1 MRHLMI
7 WLMIAV
13 LLAGT
18 VGLTGCSDDGEEAG
32 GAAQS
37 ESDDES
43 DDEID
48 ADAGSGEAK
57 ESKGLFMQVD
67 KATGKML
74 IRRPEQETSATM
86 GERGSWTIFVYL
98 CGTDLES
105 RMFTGGSATDD
116 IKEMKAASADDRIRF
131 VIQTGGTTFWHN
143 GDMDEDMNQR
153 FVIERG
159 KLIKVDEEK
168 RVSMG
173 KTSTLA
179 EFLKW
184 GVKNFAAEKM
194 GVVLWDHG
202 GGSIEGICYDEY
214 DEDCLTL
221 REIDAALLSVYKT
234 MTDKFEF
241 VGMDACL
248 MGTVEMANIA
258 ASYARYMYGSEEMEP
273 GGGWDYT
280 EIGNYLASNPAADG
294 AELGKIVSDSYLA
307 SCNEQGDGQIATMS
321 VIDLSKVDKVV
332 ETFNTFAKRMYDSS
346 ENSVT
351 FSKMSK
357 LITKI
362 DNFGGNNKSEG
373 YTNMVDYGGLLTACS
388 EYTAGSTE
396 ALAALKDCVIY
407 SVLGSDHPNASGLA
421 IYYPLE
427 VQSQKELKTFESVC
441 LSPYYL
447 SYVDKRTQGFESAGE
462 DYEYD
467 DDTWFPG
474 GFWAWLTDY
483 DEDEEG
489 DYAYEEDDD
498 EYWSYVGDSKETG
511 SSPYITFYEEPQVD
525 DDGVYYFVLD
535 DEGYENTADVIAYVY
550 TPAEDGERYIEMGET
565 YDLEADWDE
574 GYFADAFDGHW
585 LSLPDGQSLAT
596 YIVDTTDD
604 YVIYSSPILLNDEE
618 TNLRIRQTYDGAVTV
633 EGAWDGIGSNGIS
646 SRNIIKIGAG
656 DTIVPLYYSYDQDDE
671 ESVYYGDEFDVEGK
685 LRVDYTPLYEGEY
698 MYSFC
703 IDDIYGDY
711 YMTDPVVFYVA
722 ADGEVMFGD

>member
-1 MRHLMI
+1 MISCPMGQVPGFRKGHIMKRIMI
-7 WLMIAV
+7 WLMIAT

-18 VGLTGCSDDGEEAG
+18 VGLTGCSDDEPENAET
-32 GAAQS
+32 AQN
-37 ESDDES
+37 ES
-43 DDEID
+43 
-48 ADAGSGEAK
+48 GGEADGSDSTNSNESK

-86 GERGSWTIFVYL
+86 GEKGSWTIFVYL

-105 RMFTGGSATDD
+105 PMFKGGSATDD
-116 IKEMKAASADDRIRF
+116 IKEMKAATADDRIRF

-143 GDMDEDMNQR
+143 GDMDEDLNQR
-153 FVIERG
+153 FVIEGG
-159 KLIKVDEEK
+159 KLIKVGEED

-202 GGSIEGICYDEY
+202 GGSIEGVCWDEY

-280 EIGNYLASNPAADG
+280 EIGNYLARNPGADG

-307 SCNEQGDGQIATMS
+307 SCKKQGDSEIATMS
-321 VIDLSKVDKVV
+321 VIDLSKVDKMV
-332 ETFNTFAKRMYDSS
+332 ESFNTFAKSMYDSAA
-346 ENSVT
+346 NSAT
-351 FSKMSK
+351 FSAMSK
-357 LITKI
+357 KITKI

-373 YTNMVDYGGLLTACS
+373 YTNMVDYGGLLTACAD
-388 EYTAGSTE
+388 YTTGSQE
-396 ALAALKDCVIY
+396 ALAALRDCVVY
-407 SVLGSDHPNASGLA
+407 SVHGSDHPNASGLA

-427 VQSQKELKTFESVC
+427 VQTQAELKTFESVC

-447 SYVDKRTQGFESAGE
+447 SYVDKRTQGFVSAGE

-474 GFWAWLTDY
+474 GFWSWLTDY
-483 DEDEEG
+483 DEDE
-489 DYAYEEDDD
+489 
-498 EYWSYVGDSKETG
+498 
-511 SSPYITFYEEPQVD
+511 
-525 DDGVYYFVLD
+525 DG
-535 DEGYENTADVIAYVY
+535 EGY
-550 TPAEDGERYIEMGET
+550 IEIGET

-574 GYFADAFDGHW
+574 GYFADAFDGYW
-585 LSLPDGQSLAT
+585 LSLPDGQNLAT

-604 YVIYSSPILLNDEE
+604 YIIYSSPILLNDEE
-618 TNLRIRQTYDGAVTV
+618 TNLRIRQTYDGAITV
-633 EGAWDGIGSNGIS
+633 EGAWDGIGNNGIS
-646 SRNIIKIGAG
+646 SRNIVKIGTG
-656 DTIVPLYYSYDQDDE
+656 DTIVPMYYSYDWDDE
-671 ESVYYGDEFDVEGK
+671 EDVYYGEEYDVEGK
-685 LRVDYTPLYEGEY
+685 LRVDYSLLLEGEY
-698 MYSFC
+698 LYSFC

-711 YMTDPVVFYVA
+711 YMTDPVAFYVD
-722 ADGEVMFGD
+722 ADGEVMFGY

>member
-1 MRHLMI
+1 MKRIMI
-7 WLMIAV
+7 WLMIAT

-18 VGLTGCSDDGEEAG
+18 VGLTGCSDDEPENGETVQG
-32 GAAQS
+32 
-37 ESDDES
+37 ES
-43 DDEID
+43 
-48 ADAGSGEAK
+48 GGEADGSDSTNSNESK

-86 GERGSWTIFVYL
+86 GEKGSWTIFVYL

-105 RMFTGGSATDD
+105 PMFKGGSATDD
-116 IKEMKAASADDRIRF
+116 IKEMKAATADDRIRF

-143 GDMDEDMNQR
+143 GDMDEDLNQR
-153 FVIERG
+153 FVIEGG
-159 KLIKVDEEK
+159 KLIKVGEED

-202 GGSIEGICYDEY
+202 GGSIEGVCWDEY

-248 MGTVEMANIA
+248 MGTAEMANIA

-280 EIGNYLASNPAADG
+280 EIGNYLARNPNADG

-307 SCNEQGDGQIATMS
+307 SCKKQGDGEIATMS
-321 VIDLSKVDKVV
+321 VIDLGKVDKMV
-332 ETFNTFAKRMYDSS
+332 ESFNTFAKSMYDSAA
-346 ENSVT
+346 NSVT
-351 FSKMSK
+351 FSAMSK
-357 LITKI
+357 KITKI

-373 YTNMVDYGGLLTACS
+373 YTNMVDYGGLLTACAD
-388 EYTAGSTE
+388 YTTGSQE
-396 ALAALKDCVIY
+396 ALAALRDCVVY
-407 SVLGSDHPNASGLA
+407 SVHGSDHPNASGLA

-427 VQSQKELKTFESVC
+427 VQTQAELKTFESVC

-447 SYVDKRTQGFESAGE
+447 SYVDKRTQGFVSAGE

-474 GFWAWLTDY
+474 GFWSWLTDY

-489 DYAYEEDDD
+489 DYEYEEDDG
-498 EYWSYVGDSKETG
+498 EYWSYLGDSGETG
-511 SSPYITFYEEPQVD
+511 QSPYITFYEEPQVD
-525 DDGVYYFVLD
+525 EDGIYYFILD
-535 DEGYENTADVIAYVY
+535 DEGYDNTADVIAYVY
-550 TPAEDGERYIEMGET
+550 TLTDDGEGYIEIGET

-574 GYFADAFDGHW
+574 GYFADAFDGYW
-585 LSLPDGQSLAT
+585 LSLPDGQNLAT

-604 YVIYSSPILLNDEE
+604 YIIYSSPILLNDEE
-618 TNLRIRQTYDGAVTV
+618 TNLRIRQTYDGATTV
-633 EGAWDGIGSNGIS
+633 EGAWDGIGNNGIS
-646 SRNIIKIGAG
+646 SRNIVKIGTG
-656 DTIVPLYYSYDQDDE
+656 DTIVPMYYSYDWDDE
-671 ESVYYGDEFDVEGK
+671 EDVYYGEDYDVEGK
-685 LRVDYTPLYEGEY
+685 LTVDYSPLFEGEY
-698 MYSFC
+698 LYSFC
-703 IDDIYGDY
+703 IDDVYGDY
-711 YMTDPVVFYVA
+711 YMTDPVAFYVD
-722 ADGEVMFGD
+722 ADGEVMFGY

>member
-1 MRHLMI
+1 MKRIMI
-7 WLMIAV
+7 WLMIAT

-18 VGLTGCSDDGEEAG
+18 VGLTGCSDDEPENGETVQG
-32 GAAQS
+32 
-37 ESDDES
+37 ES
-43 DDEID
+43 
-48 ADAGSGEAK
+48 GGEANGSDSTNSNESK

-86 GERGSWTIFVYL
+86 GEKGSWTIFVYL

-105 RMFTGGSATDD
+105 PMFKGGSATDD
-116 IKEMKAASADDRIRF
+116 IKEMKAATADDRIRF

-143 GDMDEDMNQR
+143 GDMDEDLNQR
-153 FVIERG
+153 FVIEGG
-159 KLIKVDEEK
+159 KLIKVGEED

-202 GGSIEGICYDEY
+202 GGSIEGVCWDEY

-280 EIGNYLASNPAADG
+280 EIGNYLARNPGADG

-307 SCNEQGDGQIATMS
+307 SCKKQGDSEIATMS
-321 VIDLSKVDKVV
+321 VIDLSKVDKMV
-332 ETFNTFAKRMYDSS
+332 ESFNTFAKSMYDSAA
-346 ENSVT
+346 NSVT
-351 FSKMSK
+351 FSAMSK
-357 LITKI
+357 KITKI

-373 YTNMVDYGGLLTACS
+373 YTNMVDYGGLLTACAD
-388 EYTAGSTE
+388 YTTGSQE
-396 ALAALKDCVIY
+396 ALAALRDCVIY
-407 SVLGSDHPNASGLA
+407 SVRGSDHPNASGLA

-427 VQSQKELKTFESVC
+427 VQTQAELKTFESVC

-447 SYVDKRTQGFESAGE
+447 SYVDKRTQGFVSAGE

-474 GFWAWLTDY
+474 GFWSWLTDY
-483 DEDEEG
+483 DEDE
-489 DYAYEEDDD
+489 
-498 EYWSYVGDSKETG
+498 
-511 SSPYITFYEEPQVD
+511 
-525 DDGVYYFVLD
+525 DG
-535 DEGYENTADVIAYVY
+535 EGY
-550 TPAEDGERYIEMGET
+550 IEIGET

-574 GYFADAFDGHW
+574 GYFADAFDGYW
-585 LSLPDGQSLAT
+585 LSLPDGQNLAT

-604 YVIYSSPILLNDEE
+604 YIIYSSPILLNDEE
-618 TNLRIRQTYDGAVTV
+618 TNLRIRQTYDGAITV
-633 EGAWDGIGSNGIS
+633 EGAWDGIGNNGIS
-646 SRNIIKIGAG
+646 SRNIVKIGTG
-656 DTIVPLYYSYDQDDE
+656 DTIIPVYYSYDWDDE
-671 ESVYYGDEFDVEGK
+671 EDVYYGEEYDVEGK
-685 LRVDYTPLYEGEY
+685 LRVDYSLLLEGEY
-698 MYSFC
+698 LYSFC

-711 YMTDPVVFYVA
+711 YMTDPVAFYVD
-722 ADGEVMFGD
+722 ADGEVMFGY

>member
-1 MRHLMI
+1 MISCPMGQVPGFRKGHIMKRIMI
-7 WLMIAV
+7 WLMIAT

-18 VGLTGCSDDGEEAG
+18 VGLTGCSDDEPENAET
-32 GAAQS
+32 AQN
-37 ESDDES
+37 ES
-43 DDEID
+43 
-48 ADAGSGEAK
+48 GGEADGSDSTNSNESK

-86 GERGSWTIFVYL
+86 GEKGSWTIFVYL

-105 RMFTGGSATDD
+105 PMFKGGSATDD
-116 IKEMKAASADDRIRF
+116 IKEMKAATADDRIRF

-153 FVIERG
+153 FVIEGG
-159 KLIKVDEEK
+159 KLIKVSEED

-202 GGSIEGICYDEY
+202 GGSIEGVCWDEY

-248 MGTVEMANIA
+248 MGTAEMANIA

-280 EIGNYLASNPAADG
+280 EIGNYLARNPGADG

-307 SCNEQGDGQIATMS
+307 SCKKQGDSEIATMS
-321 VIDLSKVDKVV
+321 VIDLSKVDKMV
-332 ETFNTFAKRMYDSS
+332 ESFNTFAKSMYDSAA
-346 ENSVT
+346 NSAT
-351 FSKMSK
+351 FSAMSK
-357 LITKI
+357 KITKI

-373 YTNMVDYGGLLTACS
+373 YTNMVDYGGLLTACAD
-388 EYTAGSTE
+388 YTTGSQE
-396 ALAALKDCVIY
+396 ALAALRDCVVY
-407 SVLGSDHPNASGLA
+407 SVHGSDHPNASGLA

-427 VQSQKELKTFESVC
+427 VQTQAELKTFESVC

-447 SYVDKRTQGFESAGE
+447 SYVDKRTQGFVSAGE

-474 GFWAWLTDY
+474 GFWSWLTDY
-483 DEDEEG
+483 DEDG
-489 DYAYEEDDD
+489 RRRGLHRD
-498 EYWSYVGDSKETG
+498 
-511 SSPYITFYEEPQVD
+511 
-525 DDGVYYFVLD
+525 
-535 DEGYENTADVIAYVY
+535 
-550 TPAEDGERYIEMGET
+550 RR
-565 YDLEADWDE
+565 DLRP
-574 GYFADAFDGHW
+574 GGGLGRGIFCR
-585 LSLPDGQSLAT
+585 
-596 YIVDTTDD
+596 
-604 YVIYSSPILLNDEE
+604 
-618 TNLRIRQTYDGAVTV
+618 RI
-633 EGAWDGIGSNGIS
+633 
-646 SRNIIKIGAG
+646 
-656 DTIVPLYYSYDQDDE
+656 
-671 ESVYYGDEFDVEGK
+671 
-685 LRVDYTPLYEGEY
+685 
-698 MYSFC
+698 
-703 IDDIYGDY
+703 
-711 YMTDPVVFYVA
+711 
-722 ADGEVMFGD
+722 